1 MKIINN
7 IKLIFLITLILS
19 IFTINT
25 AFSKNLIIQG
35 NNFIDDEV
43 IYSIIGENNFDNNE
57 IYINNILK
65 VLYKTGNFKNIEIKE
80 TSDNIII
87 KIEENYRIN
96 KIQFQGNKRFKKDLI
111 LEQFKDSDYFEFYNE
126 VRIDKFINDL
136 KDLYLSYGY
145 NQIEIKYEIKKVNDE
160 NNSINL
166 NFSFIEGKI
175 SKINK
180 IFFIGNKFFTKRDFL
195 SEIKS
200 NENNY
205 LYFFRNENYK
215 EFQIKNDLIKIKD
228 FYQKNGFRDITI
240 NYKSEYIESRNRFNV
255 YFYIEEGQRYE
266 FGDLDLNTESL
277 SMSDLKRENLKLVLD
292 TSKKKIL
299 KNNIYNIETIDE
311 IKQKLSSS
319 LYKKGSVFFNIRVLD
334 KIEDNKVHI
343 LYKIELIEPKYVNQ
357 INIYGNTRT
366 VDKVIRREI
375 KFTEGDAI
383 NDDLIASSLRNIE
396 NLRMF
401 KSVQINEINTSDDKL
416 DVDINVEEQSTGEF
430 QVGLGFGTING
441 ATFVTGLKEKNIAGL
456 GREINLTINTSSNN
470 TRYNFGIVEPYFL
483 KDKLDFIFNIGYQ
496 EDDFSKTKS
505 YNLNAFNTNTGFRYD
520 LTDDITHRV
529 TIEYQLKDYRITNT
543 QTVATSVQKLGGNNA
558 YILLNNGL
566 IYNKLNSFMRPS
578 EGIYLEYKNTI
589 SPTINSKNGY
599 MINSIIHQKY
609 FKKDV
614 NIFSIKTK
622 LGNIFSF
629 EDKEINNDN
638 KFSLGGKWLRG
649 FDSFGAG
656 PRNSRNSYIG
666 GKNIIV
672 SKFDLVRPIN
682 KNSDNPID
690 LNLFTDVGTVFG
702 NKSSPTSAKESIR
715 SSYGFGVKFYSPIGP
730 IGISWAFPINSE
742 SYDIERMFLFSIGNL
757 N

>member
-87 KIEENYRIN
+87 KIEENSRIN

-228 FYQKNGFRDITI
+228 FYQKNGFRDVTI

-277 SMSDLKRENLKLVLD
+277 SMSDLKRENLKLILD

-299 KNNIYNIETIDE
+299 KNNIYNIDTIDK

-383 NDDLIASSLRNIE
+383 NDDLITSSLRNIE
-396 NLRMF
+396 DLRIF

>member
-87 KIEENYRIN
+87 KIEENSRIN

-205 LYFFRNENYK
+205 FYFFRNENYK

-383 NDDLIASSLRNIE
+383 NDDLITSSLRNIE
-396 NLRMF
+396 DLRIF